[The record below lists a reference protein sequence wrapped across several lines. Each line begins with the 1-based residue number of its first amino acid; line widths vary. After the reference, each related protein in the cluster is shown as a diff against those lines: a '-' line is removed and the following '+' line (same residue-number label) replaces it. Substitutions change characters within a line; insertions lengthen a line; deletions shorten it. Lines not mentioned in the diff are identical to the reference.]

1 MGTSAHTHLTRFR
14 TGSIVAGPV
23 AGSVV
28 YALLGSAEL
37 ASSPRAVAGIGVWM
51 ALWWMTEAV
60 PLAVTSLLPLVLFPL
75 AGVMSLGD
83 ASRPFAHPL
92 VVLFMGGFILGLAVE
107 RWGLHKRLALSTV
120 LVAGT
125 KPTRL
130 IGGFMLASAMLSM
143 FISNTATT
151 IMMLPIA
158 ISVITLLDHLH
169 DDEGGMGRNFASAL
183 LLGVAYASSIG
194 GVATITGTQPN
205 LLLVG
210 FLKDH
215 DVDIG
220 WMDWLP
226 LGLVMMA
233 VMLPL
238 TWLVL
243 TRLSLPV
250 RVGEVKGAHAHL
262 RSELDGLGR
271 ISRGEWVVIVTFS
284 LVAFGWISR
293 KFVTGQLAGHGFS
306 EAADRVKALGDA
318 GIAMIGAIA
327 LFVIP
332 VNPSKREFAMDW
344 QTATKM
350 PWDVLLLFGGGLSLA
365 SAMKQ
370 SGLDAYIGGHLAG
383 LDGVPAWVLVM
394 LVCLT
399 VIFLTELTSNTAT
412 TAAFV
417 PILGSAA
424 PALGVHPALLMVPAG
439 IVASYAFMLP
449 VATPPNAIV
458 FGSGRLSIREMA
470 RTGLILNILG
480 VIVVT
485 IILRT
490 IGGWLLGIDLS
501 RFPTQ

>member
-1 MGTSAHTHLTRFR
+1 MSTSAGVHVARIRL
-14 TGSIVAGPV
+14 GSIVIGPV
-23 AGSVV
+23 LGVAV
-28 YALLGSAEL
+28 YALLGSSDL

-75 AGVMSLGD
+75 TGVMNLGD
-83 ASRPFAHPL
+83 AARPFAHHL

-107 RWGLHKRLALSTV
+107 RWGLHKRLALKTV
-120 LVAGT
+120 LLAGT

-130 IGGFMLASAMLSM
+130 IGGFMLATALLSM

-158 ISVITLLDHLH
+158 ISVIELLDILH

-205 LLLVG
+205 LLLIG

-215 DVDIG
+215 DVDLG

-226 LGLVMMA
+226 LGLVLMG
-233 VMLPL
+233 VMLPM
-238 TWLVL
+238 TWLIL
-243 TRLSLPV
+243 TRVSLPI

-262 RSELDGLGR
+262 KSELHGLGR
-271 ISRGEWVVIVTFS
+271 IGRGEWVVIIVFS
-284 LVAFGWISR
+284 CVALGWISR
-293 KFVTGQLAGHGFS
+293 KFVTGELADHGFTV
-306 EAADRVKALGDA
+306 AADRVKDLGDA

-332 VNPSKREFAMDW
+332 VNLSEREFAMDW
-344 QTATKM
+344 KTATKM

-365 SAMKQ
+365 SAMKL
-370 SGLDAYIGGHLAG
+370 SGLDVFIGQHLTGFEG
-383 LDGVPAWVLVM
+383 LPPWALVM
-394 LVCLT
+394 LVSLT

-439 IVASYAFMLP
+439 VVASYAFMLP

-480 VIVVT
+480 VIVATVIVST
-485 IILRT
+485 L
-490 IGGWLLGIDLS
+490 GGWLLGIDLS
-501 RFPTQ
+501 SPVTP